1 MDWQDEGFLLS
12 KIKFREN
19 ANIINVFTNTHGKVS
34 GIVYG
39 GNSRKIRNF
48 LQISNK
54 IYVFYNSKGDNRIG
68 YFKTELV
75 EAISPKYF
83 NSKKKTTCLLSLSS
97 ILNLLLPDSQPYKNL
112 FFSVENFLKELNQEN
127 WVSNYVY
134 WELNLIKELGFD
146 PYLEQFAKNLDDTSN
161 HKIFEI
167 DNIRYQI
174 PVFLLKQKNN
184 EVIDFNRN
192 LIYEALRARNQKNN
206 YLAYNYTGM
215 SIMNTKKLI
224 TNKKKFIYSLNF
236 EMDFFPFFIKKYKT
250 NLVKL
255 KGFWH
260 SIDNEKDILA
270 VNDRKK
276 SLKKFLIL
284 NKIKKN
290 LLQ

>member
-19 ANIINVFTNTHGKVS
+19 ANIINVFTSTHGKVS

-83 NSKKKTTCLLSLSS
+83 NSKKKTTSLLSLSS

-127 WVSNYVY
+127 WVSNYIY

-161 HKIFEI
+161 HKIIEI
-167 DNIRYQI
+167 DNIKYQI
-174 PVFLLKQKNN
+174 PVFLLKQKNT
-184 EVIDFNRN
+184 EVIDNKNISIALSFTRN
-192 LIYEALRARNQKNN
+192 LL
-206 YLAYNYTGM
+206 
-215 SIMNTKKLI
+215 S
-224 TNKKKFIYSLNF
+224 NK
-236 EMDFFPFFIKKYKT
+236 FFIPNNFIFPKARIIFENYFT
-250 NLVKL
+250 
-255 KGFWH
+255 
-260 SIDNEKDILA
+260 
-270 VNDRKK
+270 
-276 SLKKFLIL
+276 
-284 NKIKKN
+284 
-290 LLQ
+290 

>member
-54 IYVFYNSKGDNRIG
+54 IYLFYNSKGDNRIG

-167 DNIRYQI
+167 DNIKYQI

-184 EVIDFNRN
+184 EVIDNKNISIALSFTRN
-192 LIYEALRARNQKNN
+192 LL
-206 YLAYNYTGM
+206 
-215 SIMNTKKLI
+215 S
-224 TNKKKFIYSLNF
+224 NK
-236 EMDFFPFFIKKYKT
+236 FFIPN
-250 NLVKL
+250 NLIFPKARII
-255 KGFWH
+255 FE
-260 SIDNEKDILA
+260 NYF
-270 VNDRKK
+270 N
-276 SLKKFLIL
+276 
-284 NKIKKN
+284 
-290 LLQ
+290 